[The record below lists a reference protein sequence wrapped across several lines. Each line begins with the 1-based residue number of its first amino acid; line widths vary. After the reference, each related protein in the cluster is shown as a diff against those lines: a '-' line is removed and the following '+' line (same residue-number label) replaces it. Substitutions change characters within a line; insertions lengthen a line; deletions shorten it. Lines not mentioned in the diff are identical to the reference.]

1 MIAIIGGS
9 GFIGTRLSDQL
20 TKENIN
26 FKIVDIAKSEK
37 YPDKWKFGDVTKPES
52 LLEPLKNSNIII
64 NLAAQHKDNVHPIS
78 LYYEVNV
85 DGAKNVCDVAEQLNI
100 KHIVFTSSVAV
111 YGFVAKETG
120 EDGEFH
126 PFNDY
131 GKSKLEA
138 EHKYEAWY
146 KKDITNTLVVIRPTV
161 VFGEGNRGNVYNL
174 FRQIASGKFLMI
186 GSGDNKKS
194 MAYVENIASFLKY
207 STQIESGHHI
217 FNYIDK
223 PDFTMN
229 ELTDIIYMALD
240 KQHTHIKI
248 PYTIGLLG
256 GYCFDILSKMTGKEF
271 PVSSIRIKKFCARTQ
286 FKSNNIAKTKF
297 KAPVTLEQGIAN
309 TVKAEFSH

>member
-1 MIAIIGGS
+1 MYTIIGGS

-20 TKENIN
+20 TKENIE

-37 YPDKWKFGDVTKPES
+37 YPEKWVFGDVTKPES
-52 LLEPLKNSNIII
+52 LLEPLKNSSVII

-85 DGAKNVCDVAEQLNI
+85 DGAKNVCNVAEQLNI

-111 YGFVAKETG
+111 YGFVEKETG

-138 EHKYEAWY
+138 EHQYEAWH
-146 KKDITNTLVVIRPTV
+146 KKDASNTLVVIRPTV

-174 FRQIASGKFLMI
+174 FRQIASGKFLMV
-186 GSGDNKKS
+186 GSGNNKKS
-194 MAYVENIASFLKY
+194 MAYVENIAAFLKFA
-207 STQIESGHHI
+207 TKIESGHHI

-229 ELTDIIYMALD
+229 ELTDIIYTALD
-240 KQHTHIKI
+240 KQHTHIKV
-248 PYTIGLLG
+248 PYIIGLLG
-256 GYCFDILSKMTGKEF
+256 GYCFDVLSKVTGKEF

-286 FKSNNIAKTKF
+286 FKSNSITNTDF

-309 TVKAEFSH
+309 TVKNEFL

>member
-1 MIAIIGGS
+1 MITIIGGS

-20 TKENIN
+20 TKENIE

-37 YPDKWKFGDVTKPES
+37 YPEKWVFGDVTKPES
-52 LLEPLKNSNIII
+52 LLEPLKNSSVII

-85 DGAKNVCDVAEQLNI
+85 DGAKNVCNVAEQLNI

-111 YGFVAKETG
+111 YGFVEKETG

-138 EHKYEAWY
+138 EHQYEAWH
-146 KKDITNTLVVIRPTV
+146 KKDASNTLVVIRPTV

-174 FRQIASGKFLMI
+174 FRQIASGKFLMV
-186 GSGDNKKS
+186 GSGNNKKS
-194 MAYVENIASFLKY
+194 MAYVENIAAFLKFA
-207 STQIESGHHI
+207 TKIESGHHI

-229 ELTDIIYMALD
+229 ELTDIIYTALD
-240 KQHTHIKI
+240 KQHTHIKV
-248 PYTIGLLG
+248 PYIIGLLG
-256 GYCFDILSKMTGKEF
+256 GYCFDVLSKVTGKEF

-286 FKSNNIAKTKF
+286 FKSNSITNTDF

-309 TVKAEFSH
+309 TVKNEFL